1 MDFFEPINK
10 IVVPFKRV
18 SASLILL
25 NALEKYDY
33 GILLMGLIFNILLL
47 IFIINSCL
55 LIYSLLLIS
64 VEKKAHEIAIM
75 RLVGLTQNGF
85 IAMILT
91 QAFMFVIPA
100 ILCGIVLS
108 VVLVEILSKIFVN
121 PSDSC

>member
-108 VVLVEILSKIFVN
+108 VVLVEILSKIFIN